1 MHRLECELGL
11 TTMFQVE
18 QLLLLY
24 FTFKGCQQQ
33 ILKLWNFMVYIFN
46 KIKNLFKNIIKV
58 PSFETMY
65 KMKNY
70 FTNESIEDGQVSV
83 FCDTKD
89 HCD

>member
-1 MHRLECELGL
+1 
-11 TTMFQVE
+11 
-18 QLLLLY
+18 
-24 FTFKGCQQQ
+24 
-33 ILKLWNFMVYIFN
+33 MVYIFN